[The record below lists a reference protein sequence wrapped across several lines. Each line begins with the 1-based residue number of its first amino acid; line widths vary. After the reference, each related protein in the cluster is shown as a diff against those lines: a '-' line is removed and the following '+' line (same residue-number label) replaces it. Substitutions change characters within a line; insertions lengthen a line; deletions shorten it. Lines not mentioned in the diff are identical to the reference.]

1 MLMTNLK
8 VLAVGVVV
16 LGFYTTIAQIIPQL
30 QSGVPQTIDLSGNV
44 SADELVSAG
53 DAIFNGVGGCT
64 ACHGLGTRAPNLLT
78 DYSGQGPIGQRC
90 GTRIAGKD
98 CKTYI
103 HESMI
108 NPQGFLVD
116 GFPPIM
122 PDARRQ
128 LTDDQIWAVVAFLES
143 QGGTVTV
150 TAADISQGGS
160 TPAQT
165 ATPTATT
172 FSSTTDPRELLMVN
186 ACIGCHGI
194 DGAQVPIGPS
204 FDGIGS
210 RRSADYIRRSILDP
224 AADVA
229 EGFEQF
235 AGLMPPDFGQKLS
248 AAQLEAIVQFLV
260 NRK

>member
-1 MLMTNLK
+1 
-8 VLAVGVVV
+8 
-16 LGFYTTIAQIIPQL
+16 
-30 QSGVPQTIDLSGNV
+30 
-44 SADELVSAG
+44 
-53 DAIFNGVGGCT
+53 
-64 ACHGLGTRAPNLLT
+64 
-78 DYSGQGPIGQRC
+78 
-90 GTRIAGKD
+90 
-98 CKTYI
+98 
-103 HESMI
+103 
-108 NPQGFLVD
+108 
-116 GFPPIM
+116 
-122 PDARRQ
+122 
-128 LTDDQIWAVVAFLES
+128 
-143 QGGTVTV
+143 
-150 TAADISQGGS
+150 
-160 TPAQT
+160 
-165 ATPTATT
+165 
-172 FSSTTDPRELLMVN
+172 MVN